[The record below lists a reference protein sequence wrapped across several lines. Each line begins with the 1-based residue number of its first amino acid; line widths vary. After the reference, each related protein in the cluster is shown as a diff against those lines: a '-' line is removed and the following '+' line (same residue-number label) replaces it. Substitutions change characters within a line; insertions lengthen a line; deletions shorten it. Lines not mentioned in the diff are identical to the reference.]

1 MSADPV
7 TVATEPE
14 PEPEPSTTAEPLA
27 GTERASLLPRG
38 DRLRILLDLVRPHRR
53 TLALGLVLGLFST
66 ALALATPMVT
76 KWVLDSLGGDTSLG
90 RPVAVLLA
98 LFVVGSVV
106 GYVQWVVM
114 GALAERIVLDAREGL
129 VRRYLRATVAGVTG
143 RPAGELVTRVTS
155 DTVLL
160 REAATSSLVSLVNGT
175 VALLG
180 TLVLMGVLDLVL
192 LGTTVAAIVVVGA
205 VMGVLLPGIGVAE
218 KASQEALGR
227 LGGALEGA
235 LRAIR
240 TVKSSRAEARQTA
253 AIVAAARE
261 ARDHSVRAV
270 RTTALAWTVAWGGIQ
285 LAIIVILGLGAWRV
299 AQGELPV
306 SSLVAFLLYAF
317 NIVGPITE
325 LTQSLTQ
332 LQSGVAAAG
341 RISEV
346 QAMDV
351 EPEGPADAPAAVP
364 APAGD
369 DVPVLELRGVTA
381 AYGPDREPAVRDLSL
396 VVPRR
401 GHTALVGPSG
411 AGKTTVFSLLL
422 RFLEPQAGEILL
434 DGRPYATWSH
444 DDVRARFAYVE
455 QETPVVPGTIR
466 ENLLFSNPGASEA
479 DLRRVLAAV
488 RLDGAFDDLPDG
500 LDTRL
505 SETSVS
511 GGQRQ
516 RIALARAMLCR
527 PEVMLL
533 DEATAQVDGLTEAAV
548 HDGIRAMAATGA
560 VVTVAHRLS
569 TVVDADTIL
578 VLEDGRVRARGTHA
592 QLLAQDPLYRDLVE
606 ALRIRDGDDAADDD
620 APDDGAAGDAGAV
633 GGDRDA
639 AGAGRVAA
647 DA

>member
-1 MSADPV
+1 M
-7 TVATEPE
+7 
-14 PEPEPSTTAEPLA
+14 
-27 GTERASLLPRG
+27 
-38 DRLRILLDLVRPHRR
+38 RILLDLVRPHRR
-53 TLALGLVLGLFST
+53 TLGLGLALGLLGT

-76 KWVLDSLGGDTSLG
+76 KWVLDTLGEDRSLG
-90 RPVAVLLA
+90 RPVALLLVLFL
-98 LFVVGSVV
+98 VGSAV

-114 GALAERIVLDAREGL
+114 GTLAERIVLDARESL
-129 VRRYLRATVAGVTG
+129 VRRYLRATVQAITG
-143 RPAGELVTRVTS
+143 RPTGELVTRVTS

-160 REAATSSLVSLVNGT
+160 REATSSSLVSLVNGT
-175 VALLG
+175 VALVG

-192 LGTTVAAIVVVGA
+192 LGTTMAAIVVVCA
-205 VMGVLLPGIGVAE
+205 VMAALLPGIGVAE

-227 LGGALEGA
+227 LGGTLEGS
-235 LRAIR
+235 LRAMR
-240 TVKSSRAEARQTA
+240 TVKSSRAEARQAA
-253 AIVAAARE
+253 AILGAARD

-299 AQGELPV
+299 AQGELAV

-332 LQSGVAAAG
+332 LQSGVAAAA
-341 RISEV
+341 RIGEV

-351 EPEGPADAPAAVP
+351 EPDAPAGPDGHAAP
-364 APAGD
+364 APYARRGATAD
-369 DVPVLELRGVTA
+369 RAADGPVLELRGVTA

-422 RFLEPQAGEILL
+422 RFLEPQDGEILL
-434 DGRPYATWSH
+434 DGRPYGTWSH
-444 DDVRARFAYVE
+444 ADVRGRFAYVE

-466 ENLLFSNPGASEA
+466 ENLLFSNPDATEDELVRA
-479 DLRRVLAAV
+479 LAAV
-488 RLDGAFDDLPDG
+488 RLDGVFDDLPDG
-500 LDTRL
+500 LGTRL
-505 SETSVS
+505 AETSVS

-516 RIALARAMLCR
+516 RIALARALLCR
-527 PEVMLL
+527 PDVLLL

-548 HDGIRAMAATGA
+548 HDVIRAMATTGA
-560 VVTVAHRLS
+560 VLTVAHRLS

-578 VLEDGRVRARGTHA
+578 VLEDGRVRAQGTHA
-592 QLLAQDPLYRDLVE
+592 QLLVADALYRDLVE
-606 ALRIRDGDDAADDD
+606 ALRIHDATDAA
-620 APDDGAAGDAGAV
+620 
-633 GGDRDA
+633 
-639 AGAGRVAA
+639 VAA